1 MSLLLLF
8 RNNFEQT
15 YPTRVSD
22 QVVWV
27 VVAYEPTTPV
37 IQTMPMQSVSQYEP
51 NNIIAEYVNTAIIV
65 RTL

>member
-1 MSLLLLF
+1 MTGTS
-8 RNNFEQT
+8 T
-15 YPTRVSD
+15 D

-27 VVAYEPTTPV
+27 VVAYEPTTPIV
-37 IQTMPMQSVSQYEP
+37 QTTPMQSVAQYES